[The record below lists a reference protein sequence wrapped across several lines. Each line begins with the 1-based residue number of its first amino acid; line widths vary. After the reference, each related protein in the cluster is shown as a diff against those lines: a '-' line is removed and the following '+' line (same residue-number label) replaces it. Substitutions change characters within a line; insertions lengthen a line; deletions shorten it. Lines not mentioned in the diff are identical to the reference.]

1 MKVLLIIIFYASVN
15 SKDVS
20 IIQESYPSTATCE
33 EVRTQLVE
41 DIKEE
46 FNILK
51 LAKCYPS
58 K

>member
-46 FNILK
+46 FNTLK
-51 LAKCYPS
+51 LAKC
-58 K
+58 

>member
-1 MKVLLIIIFYASVN
+1 MKVLLIIIFYASIN
-15 SKDVS
+15 NKDVT

-33 EVRTQLVE
+33 EVKADIVE
-41 DIKEE
+41 DINKK
-46 FNILK
+46 FNVLK